1 MNENPETQNRVPVA
15 DLAVDAC
22 SANGATATPMTDR
35 EDKVIRHYCDI
46 SWAEKYD
53 LMCEH
58 AQKLERDLAK
68 EISANEVGRVVDA
81 MTPEQVE
88 AYLVKMGMDMAEVSA
103 SGAKLRKKIEAQFSD
118 QLTSEAA
125 AREALSFSSPN
136 VGGEPPEG
144 RRAP

>member
-1 MNENPETQNRVPVA
+1 
-15 DLAVDAC
+15 
-22 SANGATATPMTDR
+22 MTDH

-46 SWAEKYD
+46 SWAERYD

-58 AQKLERDLAK
+58 AQKLERDLAE

-136 VGGEPPEG
+136 D
-144 RRAP
+144 